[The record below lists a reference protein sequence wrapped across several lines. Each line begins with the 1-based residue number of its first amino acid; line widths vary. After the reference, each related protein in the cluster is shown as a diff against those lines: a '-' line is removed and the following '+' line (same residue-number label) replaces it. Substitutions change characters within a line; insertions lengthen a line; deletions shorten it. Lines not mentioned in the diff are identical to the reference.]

1 LLYWILLTLIL
12 NVVLC
17 TATKRLRIKGELV
30 GKIGEVCSEVAR
42 LDPELGGLC
51 EELRL
56 AVEALELEASG
67 LEPEEVY
74 AMLRGRAL

>member
-1 LLYWILLTLIL
+1 VKLSAR
-12 NVVLC
+12 V
-17 TATKRLRIKGELV
+17 
-30 GKIGEVCSEVAR
+30 GEVCSEVAG
-42 LDPELGGLC
+42 LDPELGRLC

-56 AVEALELEASG
+56 AAETLELEASG

>member
-1 LLYWILLTLIL
+1 VKLS
-12 NVVLC
+12 VRV
-17 TATKRLRIKGELV
+17 
-30 GKIGEVCSEVAR
+30 GEV
-42 LDPELGGLC
+42 C

-74 AMLRGRAL
+74 ARLRGRAL

>member
-1 LLYWILLTLIL
+1 VKLL
-12 NVVLC
+12 VRV
-17 TATKRLRIKGELV
+17 GEM
-30 GKIGEVCSEVAR
+30 CSEVAR
-42 LDPELGGLC
+42 LDPGLGGLC

-74 AMLRGRAL
+74 AMLRGRPYKPPPPVGGER

>member
-1 LLYWILLTLIL
+1 VKLSAR
-12 NVVLC
+12 V
-17 TATKRLRIKGELV
+17 
-30 GKIGEVCSEVAR
+30 GEVCSEVAR
-42 LDPELGGLC
+42 LDPGLGGLC

-74 AMLRGRAL
+74 ARLRELKASQPASGGR

>member
-1 LLYWILLTLIL
+1 MKLSAR
-12 NVVLC
+12 V
-17 TATKRLRIKGELV
+17 
-30 GKIGEVCSEVAR
+30 GEVCSEVAR
-42 LDPELGGLC
+42 LDPGLGGLC

-67 LEPEEVY
+67 LGPEEVY

>member
-1 LLYWILLTLIL
+1 VKLSDR
-12 NVVLC
+12 V
-17 TATKRLRIKGELV
+17 
-30 GKIGEVCSEVAR
+30 GEVCSEVAR
-42 LDPELGGLC
+42 LDPGLGRLC

-74 AMLRGRAL
+74 ARLRGRAL